1 MMNSCQSVKQKKP
14 PNKEW
19 ASYFCRIKD
28 PSPFLGLKT
37 YQEPPIPEHKIL
49 AIPVLVVPPWMERC
63 HGTWEPRK
71 NQIVLRGEGI
81 PMEGHPETQ
90 GQEAHSSERKFPQQR
105 CCSSW
110 EGIPSWAEDSG
121 ASLQGQIQ
129 GVERRILGWPS
140 LLWGAGSKKLNKEQG
155 LYRIS

>member
-71 NQIVLRGEGI
+71 NQTVLRGEGI

-90 GQEAHSSERKFPQQR
+90 SSERKPPQQR
-105 CCSSW
+105 QCSSQ
-110 EGIPSWAEDSG
+110 GRGSPAGLRSSG
-121 ASLQGQIQ
+121 ASAPLPLHFFPLLL
-129 GVERRILGWPS
+129 LGF
-140 LLWGAGSKKLNKEQG
+140 
-155 LYRIS
+155 I